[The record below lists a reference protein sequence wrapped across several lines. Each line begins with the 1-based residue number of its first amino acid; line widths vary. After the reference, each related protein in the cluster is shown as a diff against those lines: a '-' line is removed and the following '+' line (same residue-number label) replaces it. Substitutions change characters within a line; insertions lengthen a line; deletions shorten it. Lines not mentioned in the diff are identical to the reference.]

1 MPDEEFKPNI
11 RIYNGESVSND
22 PEKER
27 QKKAAQRA
35 RQAQLPKFTLP
46 NGETLYIDREE
57 IRNLNSE
64 YFQILDDMRKG
75 SNVSFEDLESL
86 MRSVVLE
93 SYKNEITQMQEKGK
107 QQAYPRIIIEQ
118 EKQKQLKPNS
128 YRKWWQ
134 RKWRPNKAMT
144 QCLKL
149 AGLEAAMEFA
159 ATEEEIARQTA
170 FIYGE
175 ESPENIEELYEQII
189 YKFIPVWRRRKFVKK
204 HGKRLMDILTDYTQ
218 QILCAALLREDKPC
232 EQSMPALAE
241 KQAPPTNEPSGQE
254 PTEQTAPEVTEAE
267 EYEEDELDELY
278 ELEKPKQENVPAEEE
293 FVAMPEPASGISM
306 VPMSVEGSDAEES
319 RQDVAAENGE
329 DIKEQEEK
337 NDS

>member
-46 NGETLYIDREE
+46 DGETLYIDREA

-107 QQAYPRIIIEQ
+107 QQAYPRKIIEQ
-118 EKQKQLKPNS
+118 EKQNQLKPNS

-149 AGLEAAMEFA
+149 ARLEAAMEFA

-175 ESPENIEELYEQII
+175 KSPENIEELYEQII

-204 HGKRLMDILTDYTQ
+204 HGKRLMDMLTDYTQ

-232 EQSMPALAE
+232 EQATPALTE
-241 KQAPPTNEPSGQE
+241 EVPPVNE
-254 PTEQTAPEVTEAE
+254 PTEQTTPEVTEAE

-293 FVAMPEPASGISM
+293 FDAMPEPASGISM
-306 VPMSVEGSDAEES
+306 VPMTVEGSDAEES

>member
-11 RIYNGESVSND
+11 RIYNGDSVSND

-46 NGETLYIDREE
+46 DGETLYIDREA

-107 QQAYPRIIIEQ
+107 QQAYPRKIIEQ
-118 EKQKQLKPNS
+118 EKQKQLKPDS
-128 YRKWWQ
+128 SRKWWQ
-134 RKWRPNKAMT
+134 RKWRPNQAMK

-218 QILCAALLREDKPC
+218 QLLCAALLREDKPC

-241 KQAPPTNEPSGQE
+241 KQAPPTNELS
-254 PTEQTAPEVTEAE
+254 EQTPEITETE

-278 ELEKPKQENVPAEEE
+278 ELEKPKQENAPAEEE

-306 VPMSVEGSDAEES
+306 VPMSVEGSGAEEPQQES
-319 RQDVAAENGE
+319 TAKTGE

>member
-11 RIYNGESVSND
+11 RIYNGDSVSND

-46 NGETLYIDREE
+46 DGETLYIDREE

-107 QQAYPRIIIEQ
+107 QQAYPRKIIEQ
-118 EKQKQLKPNS
+118 EKQNQLKPNS

-175 ESPENIEELYEQII
+175 KSPENIKELYEQII

-218 QILCAALLREDKPC
+218 QILCAALLREDKNC
-232 EQSMPALAE
+232 EQSTPALTE
-241 KQAPPTNEPSGQE
+241 EQVPSVNE
-254 PTEQTAPEVTEAE
+254 PTEQTTPEVTEAE

-306 VPMSVEGSDAEES
+306 VPMSVEGSGAEES
-319 RQDVAAENGE
+319 QQDAAAENGE
-329 DIKEQEEK
+329 DIKEQGQT